1 MKLKIIGCSDP
12 HMWYSNRIGDTVDC
26 RSREDDIYWSR
37 DSGGYVN
44 IVYVKDAI
52 LVDDEGNEQMY
63 KYQSEEMMN
72 VRPGETDYSPLVNQ
86 GKVVSRA
93 SELEK
98 LFHINDALCDELH
111 KCLEQLT
118 DRLHPVLIP
127 DAPAQLERMGTSGP
141 GPEQFTTKLNSQV
154 QGCNERL
161 QGIIRRINALSERV
175 YL

>member
-1 MKLKIIGCSDP
+1 MKLKIIGCSDSQV
-12 HMWYSNRIGDTVDC
+12 WYRDRVGDTVQYLG
-26 RSREDDIYWSR
+26 REGDVYWSR
-37 DSGGYVN
+37 DSGGYRN
-44 IVYVKDAI
+44 IVFLCDAVLI
-52 LVDDEGNEQMY
+52 DDEKDEQMY
-63 KYQSEEMMN
+63 KYENEDMMK

>member
-1 MKLKIIGCSDP
+1 MKLKITGCTDP
-12 HMWYSNRIGDTVDC
+12 HMWYSNKIGDTVDYNGK
-26 RSREDDIYWSR
+26 EDDIYWSR

-44 IVYVKDAI
+44 IVFVKDAVLI
-52 LVDDEGNEQMY
+52 NDEKDEQMY
-63 KYQSEEMMN
+63 KYQNEDMMN
-72 VRPGETDYSPLVNQ
+72 VRPGETDYSPFVNQ
-86 GKVVSRA
+86 AKAVSKA

-118 DRLHPVLIP
+118 DRLHPVLISEL
-127 DAPAQLERMGTSGP
+127 PAQLDRMSTPSP

-154 QGCNERL
+154 QSCNDRL
-161 QGIIRRINALSERV
+161 QGIIRRINTLSDRV